1 MIYGNDTCELQSD
14 TPDDVTLCKAAQ
26 SGDAHAMEL
35 LVHRYSRLVKTSAR
49 PYFLA
54 GADGED
60 LIQEGMIG
68 LLGAMREYDSTR
80 LVPFEA
86 FAKVCITRRI
96 FSAVRAAAAQKHEML
111 NHSISI
117 EKPLFDDNAE
127 PHTPVVEPIS
137 DPESLV
143 IGIEEQ
149 KERLKKLLGSLSIF
163 EAKVLRL
170 YLDGYS
176 NAEMAMLLNRSI
188 KSVENAIQRIRR
200 KSAAIYP

>member
-1 MIYGNDTCELQSD
+1 MKYGNDSSNEANCLPEEAL
-14 TPDDVTLCKAAQ
+14 LCKAA
-26 SGDAHAMEL
+26 SLGDNDAMEQ
-35 LVHRYSRLVKTSAR
+35 LVHRYSRLVKTCAR

-60 LIQEGMIG
+60 LIQEGMVG
-68 LLGAMREYDSTR
+68 LLRAIREYDASKS
-80 LVPFEA
+80 VPFEA
-86 FAKVCITRRI
+86 FARLCITRRLY
-96 FSAVRAAAAQKHEML
+96 SAVRAAASHKHEML

-127 PHTPVVEPIS
+127 PRPQVAEPIS

-143 IGIEEQ
+143 IGMEEHR
-149 KERLKKLLGSLSIF
+149 ERLKQLLGSLSIF

-176 NAEMAMLLNRSI
+176 YEEMAGRLDKPI
-188 KSVENAIQRIRR
+188 KSVDNAIQRIRR
-200 KSAAIYP
+200 KSAAINP